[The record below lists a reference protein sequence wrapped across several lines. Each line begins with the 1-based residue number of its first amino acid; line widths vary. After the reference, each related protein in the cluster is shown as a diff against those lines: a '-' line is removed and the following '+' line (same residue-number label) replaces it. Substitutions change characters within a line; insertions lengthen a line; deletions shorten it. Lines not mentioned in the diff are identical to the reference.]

1 MPWHLGYLMGRLEK
15 QKLTKMRGKTKKRH
29 KHQRAQAQA
38 PALLVQRLAE
48 LVQVLVLLQVVPVP
62 EQDTRHMF
70 WGRNDG

>member
-1 MPWHLGYLMGRLEK
+1 MERLEK

-29 KHQRAQAQA
+29 KHQRSQTQA
-38 PALLVQRLAE
+38 LVKRLAE